1 MVGVCLHEVETQ
13 YKQTGSITM
22 LSEKMTIAEYKNLEK
37 LVPVLNYVN
46 GHYQQKAINAWL
58 SFLSICHNDICNKIR
73 LSDTLSTENENTC
86 NGLLNEI
93 FDTYIRV
100 ECLTKKV
107 QNRLIETVFQIIKS
121 LTGDSLLFLEKRY
134 IEICGQ
140 YSYQTYWCTYKKAP
154 TVEVI
159 IDYKENL
166 ASAIQEK
173 NFIDFSTFVI
183 TLTLVYRCGD
193 DFFEFLTSLEEDLS
207 NKYCSCIPNE
217 HFGLCLW
224 TINFSFVEEEQKL
237 PDNHNEHLALL
248 KAIRS
253 INPGVQ
259 VHTCFDSR
267 LWSRD
272 IIAWVD
278 DNHEFYIKSVSDNI
292 YDRVGS
298 GLLNEGGNI
307 ITGTAKNK
315 FILVAQ
321 GPLTDNFAEVY
332 FYQEMDNL
340 GIRTYT
346 LPDGFIWARNHETKQ
361 DIVLD
366 SIHIDTVI
374 NCIPSWSTVD
384 EKLKVIIDPSYYEM
398 IKETTEFAR
407 FLKEQKIIATDIIIV
422 DKKEQYLNLPNF
434 SIILNVE
441 GEKVLLFNK
450 DQGYTLPRLNLKSD
464 ILVQPEIEIVNISS
478 FFGSIR
484 CATNML
490 PESIVK
496 NAGLLAVTVENSFP
510 AEIKNRLQNLCKND
524 KNITY
529 RLSKLWVKRL
539 NIRINKC
546 EQAWEFDELTRT
558 AYINLT
564 SNQIADQEE
573 CSVTVNNCIQ
583 SFTETL
589 SQCLGIAS

>member
-1 MVGVCLHEVETQ
+1 
-13 YKQTGSITM
+13 M
-22 LSEKMTIAEYKNLEK
+22 LSEKILIAEHKNLEK
-37 LVPVLNYVN
+37 LVPVLTYVN
-46 GHYQQKAINAWL
+46 EHSQPMAINAWL
-58 SFLSICHNDICNKIR
+58 SFLSICHNDICNNVR
-73 LSDTLSTENENTC
+73 LPDILSAEDENTC

-93 FDTYIRV
+93 FDTYIRI
-100 ECLTKKV
+100 ESLTKKV
-107 QNRLIETVFQIIKS
+107 QNAIIETVFKIIKG
-121 LTGDSLLFLEKRY
+121 LAGDSLHFIKNRY

-140 YSYQTYWCTYKKAP
+140 CSYQTYWYEYEKAP
-154 TVEVI
+154 TVEDI
-159 IDYKENL
+159 IKYKETL

-173 NFIDFSTFVI
+173 NFIDFSTFFI
-183 TLTLVYRCGD
+183 ALTLVYRCGNN
-193 DFFEFLTSLEEDLS
+193 FFDFLTSLEEERS
-207 NKYCSCIPNE
+207 NKYDSTISSE
-217 HFGLCLW
+217 QFGLCLW
-224 TINFSFVEEEQKL
+224 TINLSFVEDYQKL
-237 PDNHNEHLALL
+237 SDNHNEHLTLL
-248 KAIRS
+248 KAIHS

-259 VHTCFDSR
+259 VQACFDSR

-321 GPLTDNFAEVY
+321 FPLTDNFTEVY

-340 GIRTYT
+340 GIRAYT
-346 LPDGFIWARNHETKQ
+346 LPDGFIWARNPETNQ

-374 NCIPSWSTVD
+374 NCIPSWCTID

-398 IKETTEFAR
+398 IKETTEFVR
-407 FLKEQKIIATDIIIV
+407 FLKEQKIAATDIIIV

-434 SIILNVE
+434 SIILNVA

-450 DQGYTLPRLNLKSD
+450 DQGLTLPRLNLKAGVM
-464 ILVQPEIEIVNISS
+464 VQPEIEIVNISS
-478 FFGSIR
+478 FYGSIR

-496 NAGLLAVTVENSFP
+496 NAGLLTVTIEDSFP
-510 AEIKNRLQNLCKND
+510 AEIKNRLQNLCKNG
-524 KNITY
+524 NSMTS
-529 RLSKLWVKRL
+529 RLSKLWVKQL
-539 NIRINKC
+539 NIRISKC
-546 EQAWEFDELTRT
+546 EQVWEFDELTRT
-558 AYINLT
+558 AYINLPHGQ
-564 SNQIADQEE
+564 SDPEE
-573 CSVTVNNCIQ
+573 CSITFNNCIQ

-589 SQCLGIAS
+589 SQRLGIIP